1 MPLPLNFVNREF
13 ANQSRK
19 PAASFMRALSD
30 LYQAFALIEE
40 NENSDAQMRIGD
52 AENKLGD
59 AISELRSLE
68 PVKDRWSIRNEAV
81 FDNALDNL
89 AAKLGF
95 TPTGDRVVIDTL
107 MSELEQLRAL
117 LARHS
122 SRDPNSATAQPIP
135 DSDEGQFH
143 LTSEVLR
150 QVIRVQEIGVAAT
163 RLSLVSG
170 GDG

>member
-30 LYQAFALIEE
+30 LYQAFAFIEE

-52 AENKLGD
+52 AESKLGD

-89 AAKLGF
+89 ADKLGF

-117 LARHS
+117 LARHT
-122 SRDPNSATAQPIP
+122 SRRPDSATAQPIP

-143 LTSEVLR
+143 LTSELLR